1 MSASTPS
8 SGRWAFIAYLAVAVV
23 AIAIGTVL
31 LTPAPDLPIYQPSD
45 LNPALV
51 DPAALGHEDHRILPF
66 SLVNQLG
73 DTVTE
78 VEVAGQLLVVDF
90 FFTRCATI
98 CPMLTSNM
106 RKVQDV
112 LAAERGVLLMSH
124 SVTPVADSVSVLAS
138 YGEANGV
145 DPDRWW
151 LLTGEK
157 PEVYRLARRSYFAA
171 LDEGDGGFQD
181 FVHTENIVLVDTLG
195 RLRGF
200 YDGTDLDEVNQLV
213 RDVRFLLGSQ

>member
-1 MSASTPS
+1 MSNAR
-8 SGRWAFIAYLAVAVV
+8 SGFRRAAIAYIGIA
-23 AIAIGTVL
+23 AIAIGIGAVL
-31 LTPAPDLPIYQPSD
+31 LTPEPGLPVYQPSD

-51 DPAALGHEDHRILPF
+51 DPSVLGHEDHRILPF
-66 SLVNQLG
+66 TLLNQLG
-73 DTVTE
+73 DTVRE
-78 VEVAGQLLVVDF
+78 ADVAGQVLVVDF

-106 RKVQDV
+106 KRVQDRV
-112 LAAERGVLLMSH
+112 LDDDRVRLMSH
-124 SVTPVADSVSVLAS
+124 SVTPVADSVTVLAA
-138 YGEANGV
+138 YAEANGV
-145 DPDRWW
+145 VSDRWW

-157 PEVYRLARRSYFAA
+157 ADIYRLARKSYFAA

-200 YDGTDLDEVNQLV
+200 YDGTDLDEVNALV
-213 RDVRFLLGSQ
+213 RDLEFLLSP